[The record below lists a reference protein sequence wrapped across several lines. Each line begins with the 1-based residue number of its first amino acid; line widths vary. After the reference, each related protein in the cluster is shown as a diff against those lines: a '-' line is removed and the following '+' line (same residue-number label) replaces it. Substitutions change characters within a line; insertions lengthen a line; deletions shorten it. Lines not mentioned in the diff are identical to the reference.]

1 MFSLCS
7 YIVAGYL
14 KSNKDFHI
22 DFCLSFHGMKGKY
35 FLAVSN
41 KPFDN
46 STFDHK
52 VDKYC
57 MIYLKKDE
65 SVVFVKDKIIKPEDR
80 NQEEF
85 PRLIKYAAGVVQ
97 EKDYEV
103 VYGDIRNSNM
113 GLKIKWTKQNNEI
126 SGNLIF
132 CVVCPKIQE

>member
-1 MFSLCS
+1 
-7 YIVAGYL
+7 
-14 KSNKDFHI
+14 
-22 DFCLSFHGMKGKY
+22 MKGKY

-85 PRLIKYAAGVVQ
+85 PRGKYELLNLNKIYSLNKIHKLIL
-97 EKDYEV
+97 EKTKSTILYLWIE
-103 VYGDIRNSNM
+103 RN
-113 GLKIKWTKQNNEI
+113 Q
-126 SGNLIF
+126 
-132 CVVCPKIQE
+132 